1 MDDIDD
7 IKTGGDPIAA
17 LISEWCCDDK
27 GRNILYKKCGE
38 ERYPDFKLYKMI
50 ARSVHNHTP
59 QKQVSNPVFSRF
71 LSNRKKCGK
80 KKFIDIDAL
89 PIYA

>member
-1 MDDIDD
+1 ML
-7 IKTGGDPIAA
+7 KQCGDPIAA

-59 QKQVSNPVFSRF
+59 QKQVSKPVFSSF
-71 LSNRKKCGK
+71 VSNRKKCGK